1 MSRSDWFDGPKGPDG
16 GSAGPGDG
24 ETAGPRPPA
33 PPRRRRG
40 PLVPTL
46 VVLGLMAVFAGLAAD
61 VVTDIWWYDSVGF
74 RNVFFTELLT
84 KAVIF
89 VVATLLTAGAVAAS
103 LVIAFRTR
111 PIYVPVTP
119 AQQVLEQYRQ
129 AIEPLR
135 KIAVFAIP
143 GVLGLLAGSGS
154 VGAWRTYLLWANGG
168 SFGVEDPQFGLDVG
182 FFVFTLPWLR
192 FLVSFVTVVLVLAF
206 LAAAFTHYVY
216 GGLQLPGRGPSTRAA
231 FVHLGILGALI
242 ALTRAGSYWLDR
254 YSLSTQK
261 GSLLTGITYTD
272 ANAVLPTKAILA
284 VAAVMCAG
292 FFLAAIWSRS
302 WRLPTIGVGLL
313 LVTAVLVGTVYPALI
328 QSLRVKPSEK
338 SLEAQYLGRNISATR
353 SAFGLDRVERVP
365 NPAPSEERDDDALR
379 TSAEAIPGVRVIDP
393 NVVSQSFRQLEGD
406 RDFYAFPDTLDVDRY
421 SIGDQGSDA
430 VVAVREINLDGLPD
444 NQRNWINEHTVYT
457 HGYGFYAAYG
467 NRRTPQGDPEFFEG
481 GDRNE
486 LGEYEPR
493 IYFGELSPDYSVVGA
508 AEGASPREFDYPA
521 GDDGNVSVQNTYQG
535 DGGVPIGSTLRRL
548 AYAIKY
554 REANFLLSD
563 AVNGDSRIL
572 DHRTPKERVERV
584 APWLQ
589 LDGNIYPAVVDGRV
603 QWIVDGFTT
612 SSDYPN
618 SRLLDLAEATSDAV
632 AQRSNVVQ
640 VRSGEVNYVRNA
652 VKATVDAHS
661 GEVRLYAWDTGDP
674 VLEAWQGAF
683 SGSVRPLSELSG
695 DLMSHIRYP
704 QDLLKVQRELLT
716 EYHVTDPGDFYS
728 NSDRWRV
735 PTDPAQDSGPVDQP
749 VVFQSIALPG
759 EEEPSFSITTPFV
772 PNSNSES
779 GREILRGLLAVNAD
793 AGAEQ
798 GRPADGY
805 GSLRLLEY
813 GSQTPPG
820 PGQVINQIKNST
832 ERSQNPAEP
841 LNLAQYIT
849 NNSGAGKQL
858 TYGNLLTFPLRGQM
872 FYVQPIY
879 VQASSGAGSFPQ
891 NKVTV
896 ALYGTQV
903 AWGDTLDQAITG
915 LFGEGSGDAGD
926 DDAGDDGGGDGGGD
940 ADDGGSSATLEQQLA
955 TAIAEIRAAYQEG
968 QDALSEGDF
977 AAYGEAQKRLDA
989 AIGQAN
995 GLAARLGADVP
1006 APDATASPAPSP
1018 SPSPT
1023 G

>member
-16 GSAGPGDG
+16 GGESPGEGPGG
-24 ETAGPRPPA
+24 AAPA
-33 PPRRRRG
+33 PQASRKRS

-46 VVLGLMAVFAGLAAD
+46 VVLGVLALIAGLAAD
-61 VVTDIWWYDSVGF
+61 LVTDVWWYESVGF
-74 RNVFFTELLT
+74 RSVFVTELTT
-84 KAVIF
+84 K
-89 VVATLLTAGAVAAS
+89 VVLFLVTGLVTAGAVGAS
-103 LVIAFRTR
+103 LYLAYRTR
-111 PIYVPVTP
+111 PIYVPTTP

-135 KIAVFAIP
+135 KVALFAVPA
-143 GVLGLLAGSGS
+143 VLALLVGSGS
-154 VGAWRTYLLWANGG
+154 IGAWKTYLLWANRQ
-168 SFGVEDPQFGLDVG
+168 SFGVEDPQFGMDVG
-182 FFVFTLPWLR
+182 FFTFTLPWLQ
-192 FLVSFVTVVLVLAF
+192 FLVSFATVLFVLTF
-206 LAAAFTHYVY
+206 LAAGFTHYVY

-231 FVHLGILGALI
+231 YIHLGVVGALI

-254 YSLSTQK
+254 YALSTHK
-261 GSLLTGITYTD
+261 GSLLTGSTYTD

-302 WRLPTIGVGLL
+302 WRLPIIGVGLL
-313 LVTAVLVGTVYPALI
+313 LVTAVVAGAIYPALI
-328 QSLRVKPSEK
+328 QGLRVKPSEK
-338 SLEAQYLGRNISATR
+338 SLEAEYLGRNITATSA
-353 SAFGLDRVERVP
+353 AFGLDRVKRVEQ
-365 NPAPSEERDDDALR
+365 PAPPAEQDDQALAD
-379 TSAEAIPGVRVIDP
+379 SAESIPGVRIIDP
-393 NVVSQSFRQLEGD
+393 NVVSQTFRQLEGD

-421 SIGDQGSDA
+421 TIDGTVDDA
-430 VVAVREINLDGLPD
+430 VVAVREMNLGGLPD
-444 NQRNWINEHTVYT
+444 SQRNWINDHTVYT

-467 NRRTPQGDPEFFEG
+467 NRRTSQGDPVFFEG

-486 LGEYEPR
+486 LGDYEPR
-493 IYFGELSPDYSVVGA
+493 IYFGELSPDYSVVGQP
-508 AEGASPREFDYPA
+508 EGAGDREFDYPA
-521 GDDGNVSVQNTYQG
+521 GSEGNVAVQNTYSG
-535 DGGVPIGSTLRRL
+535 EGGVSIGSFVRRV
-548 AYAIKY
+548 AYALKY

-612 SSDYPN
+612 SDAYPN
-618 SRLLDLAEATSDAV
+618 SRLLDLAEATSDSV
-632 AQRSNVVQ
+632 AERSNVVQ
-640 VRSGEVNYVRNA
+640 VRSGEVNYIRNA
-652 VKATVDAHS
+652 VKATVDAYS
-661 GEVRLYAWDTGDP
+661 GEVRLYAWDTSDP
-674 VLEAWQGAF
+674 LLQAWQQAF
-683 SGSVRPLSELSG
+683 EGSVRPLSDISG

-704 QDLLKVQRELLT
+704 QDLIKVQRDLLT
-716 EYHVTDPGDFYS
+716 EYHVTDPGEFFS

-735 PTDPAQDSGPVDQP
+735 PTDPGQDGASVDTP

-759 EEEPSFSITTPFV
+759 EESASFSITTPFV

-793 AGAEQ
+793 AGSTAGQPAEN
-798 GRPADGY
+798 Y
-805 GSLRLLEY
+805 GSLRLLEL

-832 ERSQNPAEP
+832 TRSQNPAEP

-858 TYGNLLTFPLRGQM
+858 RYGNLLAFPLRGQM

-891 NKVTV
+891 NKITVT
-896 ALYGTQV
+896 LYGTDV

-915 LFGEGSGDAGD
+915 LFGEPSDAENQ
-926 DDAGDDGGGDGGGD
+926 GGGDGGGGETPTPPGQPSGTV
-940 ADDGGSSATLEQQLA
+940 AQQLA
-955 TAIAEIRAAYQEG
+955 QAIADIQAAYASGQE
-968 QDALSEGDF
+968 ALSTGDF
-977 AAYGEAQKRLDA
+977 AAYGEAQQRLEA
-989 AIGQAN
+989 AVRQAQS
-995 GLAARLGADVP
+995 LSQQLGVEAPVP
-1006 APDATASPAPSP
+1006 APTDTASPAPSA
-1018 SPSPT
+1018 SPS